1 MIGGAKNW
9 LSLAA
14 TPLEVVT
21 AIGPVRT
28 RAGAVA
34 AITDSET
41 TPNAPATPPNPTLVA
56 PVNALPLIA
65 TAVPGPPICG
75 VKEEITGTGPGAP
88 CQLIVRRSSGDVRI
102 GLLFRSAGWNTWI
115 WRSVMPT
122 GTEHP
127 AQAPRPVEPP
137 RSTLTLNA

>member
-34 AITDSET
+34 AITESET
-41 TPNAPATPPNPTLVA
+41 TSNPAATPPNPTLIA
-56 PVNALPLIA
+56 PHVNALPLIV

-102 GLLFRSAGWNTWI
+102 GLLFRSAGW
-115 WRSVMPT
+115 
-122 GTEHP
+122 
-127 AQAPRPVEPP
+127 RPVEPP